1 MIKFGVLLSILTT
14 SANLL
19 AQTYTANFKTIA
31 PLPKEVSESSG
42 IIKTKNGTY
51 WTHGDGGNSSE
62 IYEFNDSGTLL
73 RTLAFFNASNID
85 WEDITQDDSG
95 NIWLGDVGNNDSD
108 RDNLKL
114 YKVQNPSKHDSLIVH
129 TGILNISYP
138 DQIPFPSPISNR
150 NFDVEGIAFYKDS
163 ILLVTKN
170 RSFPNSGFSKI
181 YKVPAQTGV
190 AVAELID
197 SIFTET
203 HIQLGRITA
212 ADYSAKEQLL
222 MLSALHQIYKIRFNG
237 AKIKP
242 EHIIRYRFPY
252 HSNQFEGL
260 TYLGGDS
267 LILTAEKPSQLF
279 KVYLKDTPFIYPLGS
294 STHNTTGPKVYKHTI
309 QFPENFKGKV
319 QITLFDTNGKTV
331 WNISEHNPERVSI
344 PDKFQG
350 LYYLRVSNL
359 DHHQTQVIFLP

>member
-1 MIKFGVLLSILTT
+1 MIKFGVLFTLIT
-14 SANLL
+14 SSTNLI

-42 IIKTKNGTY
+42 IIKTQYGTY
-51 WTHGDGGNSSE
+51 WTHSDGGNPSE

-73 RTLAFFNASNID
+73 RTLAFYNATNID

-114 YKVQNPSKHDSLIVH
+114 YKVQNPSKHDSLIVYA
-129 TGILNISYP
+129 GILNISYP

-170 RSFPNSGFSKI
+170 RSYPNSGFSKI
-181 YKVPAQTGV
+181 YKVPAQTGF

-203 HIQLGRITA
+203 HIQLGRVTA
-212 ADYSAKEQLL
+212 ADYFAKEQLL
-222 MLSALHQIYKIRFNG
+222 ILSALHQIYKIPFTG
-237 AKIKP
+237 TKIKP

-260 TYLGGDS
+260 AYLGGDS
-267 LILTAEKPSQLF
+267 LITTAEKPSQLF
-279 KVYLKDTPFIYPLGS
+279 KVNLNDTLFIYPLGS
-294 STHNTTGPKVYKHTI
+294 STHNTAGPKVYEHTI
-309 QFPENFKGKV
+309 QFPENFNGEV
-319 QITLFDTNGKTV
+319 QIRLFDTNGKNV
-331 WNISEHNPERVSI
+331 WNTSERKPQRVSI
-344 PDKFQG
+344 PVNFHG

-359 DHHQTQVIFLP
+359 YNDQTQSIFLP